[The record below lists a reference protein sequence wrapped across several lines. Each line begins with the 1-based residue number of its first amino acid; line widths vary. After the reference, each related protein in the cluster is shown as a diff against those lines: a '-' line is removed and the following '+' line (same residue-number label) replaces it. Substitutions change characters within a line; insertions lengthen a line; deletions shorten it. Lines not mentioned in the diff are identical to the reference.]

1 MTKFQ
6 KKLWTGLLIMAL
18 LTPLGILLP
27 QRFDAEGAWGEWG
40 TDKLEKLLGFVP
52 EGLKKLTDI
61 WKAPI
66 SGYNFYGEGA
76 SKTLQVISYI
86 ASGFL
91 GIGMCALIVLIISR
105 FISKHGK

>member
-6 KKLWTGLLIMAL
+6 KKLWIGLLIMAL

-27 QRFDAEGAWGEWG
+27 ERFNAEGAWGEWG
-40 TDKLEKLLGFVP
+40 TDKLEKLLGFLP

-61 WKAPI
+61 WKAPVP
-66 SGYNFYGEGA
+66 GYNFGGEGA

-86 ASGFL
+86 ASGLL
-91 GIGMCALIVLIISR
+91 GIGVCVLIVFIISR
-105 FISKHGK
+105 FISKHDK